1 MKKLFI
7 FALLS
12 VVLTACVGPMT
23 PIRDASDE
31 QSSLV
36 YGYFT
41 GDLGVPNIT
50 LYNKKTKVMAPWVKG
65 NVPAHTFSNG
75 LIVFDNVQP
84 GEYWIHGFGVGQ
96 TSYSLGEHRIE
107 VKVGAGEVIFLGAY
121 RYAHNPGL
129 LSREFTLYRVDEP
142 SHRTVLEWA
151 VEATADT
158 DWSPRLQQRLKT
170 L

>member
-1 MKKLFI
+1 MKKLFV

-12 VVLTACVGPMT
+12 LALTACVGPMT
-23 PIRDASDE
+23 PIQDASDE
-31 QSSLV
+31 QSGLV

-50 LYNKKTKVMAPWVKG
+50 LYNKKTKVMAPWMKG
-65 NVPAHTFSNG
+65 NVPAHTFSSG
-75 LIVFDNVQP
+75 LIVFDNVPP

-96 TSYSLGEHRIE
+96 QAYSLGEHRIE
-107 VKVGAGEVIFLGAY
+107 VKVGPGEAKFLGAY
-121 RYAHNPGL
+121 RYAHSPGL
-129 LSREFTLYRVDEP
+129 LSREFTLQRVDQP
-142 SHRTVLEWA
+142 SHRTVLQWA

-158 DWSPRLQQRLKT
+158 DWSPRLRQRLET